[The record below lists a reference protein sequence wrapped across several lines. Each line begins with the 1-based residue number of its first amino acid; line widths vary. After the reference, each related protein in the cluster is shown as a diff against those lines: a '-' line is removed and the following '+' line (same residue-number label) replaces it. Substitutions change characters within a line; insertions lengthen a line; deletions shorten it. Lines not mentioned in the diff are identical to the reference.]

1 MKQNLLQIKEC
12 CFLGYDAWAY
22 VCDQANANMWR
33 VKYKF
38 LGLKIVENFSHIL
51 CCTPQIVTGVILHAY
66 LTITM
71 TFLRW
76 HLSSVPKVAIVER
89 LYCISFILRLYIL
102 LGYFSFHLNHPV
114 QSKIMRA
121 KNTSRTVSSAL
132 VNTISTWWLL
142 NWLTSSR
149 SHLFW

>member
-1 MKQNLLQIKEC
+1 MESEIQI
-12 CFLGYDAWAY
+12 LGS
-22 VCDQANANMWR
+22 
-33 VKYKF
+33 
-38 LGLKIVENFSHIL
+38 KIVENFSHIL

-66 LTITM
+66 LTITV

-149 SHLFW
+149 SHLFWWVNTCL